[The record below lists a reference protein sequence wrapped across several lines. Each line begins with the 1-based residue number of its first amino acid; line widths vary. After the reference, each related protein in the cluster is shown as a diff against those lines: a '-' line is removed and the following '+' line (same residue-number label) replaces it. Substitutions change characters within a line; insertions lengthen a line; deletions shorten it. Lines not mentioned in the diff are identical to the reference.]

1 MRHLCSKEQNT
12 IEKIVLKNL
21 KLLLKTR
28 WAHKLLKRNKV
39 DLKKVNKD
47 IVVNLSKKL
56 KIEKIF

>member
-12 IEKIVLKNL
+12 IEKIVLK
-21 KLLLKTR
+21 KSEAASKKTR

-47 IVVNLSKKL
+47 IVVNLSKKN
-56 KIEKIF
+56 